1 MIKPGIVA
9 FSPLNGAA
17 LQLPANPSVPVARII
32 QQELADVIWSKCG
45 FKKNPTGGSL
55 MDVGSDLGVQV
66 PQKVAVVARE
76 RPAKNEPAESETSLE
91 ALIERV
97 ASGDR
102 AAFRDVYDQTSR
114 IVFSIVLRILRS
126 RELAE
131 DVTQECYVL
140 LWQRADRFQSS
151 RGTPLAW
158 IASIAR
164 YRAIDRIRSDRARGV
179 DTAASAQTSEFELEN
194 CLSQSDA
201 SGDPAC
207 QDGDGTIVNAMSV
220 RKVLNELKPDHRRAI
235 LLAYRYGYTHE
246 ELAQAMDVPLGTA
259 KSWVRRGLKSMKDG
273 LET

>member
-1 MIKPGIVA
+1 MVKPGNIA
-9 FSPLNGAA
+9 FSALNGAA
-17 LQLPANPSVPVARII
+17 RQISTNPSAPVARII
-32 QQELADVIWSKCG
+32 QQELADAISSKCN

-55 MDVGSDLGVQV
+55 MDMGSDFAVQAL
-66 PQKVAVVARE
+66 QRAAAVVRQRSAIKQ
-76 RPAKNEPAESETSLE
+76 PTEPEVSLE
-91 ALIERV
+91 DLIERM

-102 AAFRDVYDQTSR
+102 VAFRAVYDQTSR

-126 RELAE
+126 RDLAE

-151 RGTPLAW
+151 RGKPLAW

-179 DTAASAQTSEFELEN
+179 DTAAPAHAPEFDLEN
-194 CLSQSDA
+194 CGSK
-201 SGDPAC
+201 SGAPGDTVSLV
-207 QDGDGTIVNAMSV
+207 GDGAIVDAMSI
-220 RKVLNELKPDHRRAI
+220 RKVLNDLKPDHRRAI

-259 KSWVRRGLKSMKDG
+259 KSWVRRGLKSMRDG

>member
-1 MIKPGIVA
+1 MIKSGIVA
-9 FSPLNGAA
+9 FSAVNRAA
-17 LQLPANPSVPVARII
+17 LQLPANPSAPVARII
-32 QQELADVIWSKCG
+32 QQELADVISSNCG

-55 MDVGSDLGVQV
+55 MDVGSDLGVQA
-66 PQKVAVVARE
+66 PQKAAVVARE
-76 RPAKNEPAESETSLE
+76 RPARDKPAEAEASLE

-102 AAFRDVYDQTSR
+102 AAFRAVYDETSR
-114 IVFSIVLRILRS
+114 IVFGIVLKILRS
-126 RELAE
+126 RDLAE

-151 RGTPLAW
+151 RGKPLAW

-179 DTAASAQTSEFELEN
+179 DTAAPAQTPEFDLEN
-194 CLSQSDA
+194 CASKSDA
-201 SGDPAC
+201 IGDPAF

-220 RKVLNELKPDHRRAI
+220 RKVLNDLKPDHRRAI